1 MTTDRGHYGTKLGA
15 FSPADGQSPDD
26 GLAGLEE
33 RVRNA
38 LSVIMLA
45 SELVRRGPTSL
56 DEQRRLASA
65 IDQACEQI
73 LYEIRKRQSGGLSS
87 S

>member
-1 MTTDRGHYGTKLGA
+1 MTTERGHYGTKLGA

-26 GLAGLEE
+26 RLAGLEE

-38 LSVIMLA
+38 LSVIVLA

-56 DEQRRLASA
+56 DTRRQLASE
-65 IDQACEQI
+65 IDRACERI
-73 LYEIRKRQSGGLSS
+73 LEELRAGQSDGRSS
-87 S
+87 T